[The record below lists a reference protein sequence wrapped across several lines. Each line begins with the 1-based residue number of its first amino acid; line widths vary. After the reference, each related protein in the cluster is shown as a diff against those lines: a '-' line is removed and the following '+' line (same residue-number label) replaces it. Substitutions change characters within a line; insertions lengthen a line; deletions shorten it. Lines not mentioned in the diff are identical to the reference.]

1 MTRTTPEL
9 APLIQISAPHQK
21 EALWPCTYDL
31 TFNRPTYT
39 AGLQW
44 NRFSNLKPSSL
55 EGETS
60 PLSHRSPGKSFQKM
74 TRSSAS
80 TQVIQIVS

>member
-9 APLIQISAPHQK
+9 APPIQISAPHQK
-21 EALWPCTYDL
+21 EALWPRTYDL

-55 EGETS
+55 EGETL
-60 PLSHRSPGKSFQKM
+60 PLNHRGPEKKLPENDRKFCFYSGHSN
-74 TRSSAS
+74 S
-80 TQVIQIVS
+80 